1 MAEREIIICRT
12 SSELSRQS
20 AERFS
25 QLVNQSVQGSGRFT
39 VALSGGST
47 PKHLYSLLA
56 SPDYQRSNSMEECPS
71 ILGR

>member
-1 MAEREIIICRT
+1 MVEREIIICRDIA
-12 SSELSRQS
+12 ELSRQS

-47 PKHLYSLLA
+47 PKHL
-56 SPDYQRSNSMEECPS
+56 
-71 ILGR
+71 